1 MTTETT
7 HHGMPSYWNAVITAG
22 LITAIVYSIIGLASA
37 YLTIGGSTGAGQG
50 LGISA
55 CLVSS
60 IAGVI
65 ANRLYAKGFNLT
77 YPIGKGALLGF
88 LAGLVTLNVG
98 TAISLFWT
106 EIIDTGM
113 NDALNDA
120 LIQSTIANLET
131 QGFTQ
136 DQIDQALSLSLEPGS
151 MIYIL
156 VQIGIGFVSLS
167 IINVISGIISAKIF
181 AKEEE

>member
-88 LAGLVTLNVG
+88 LAGLVTLIVG

-113 NDALNDA
+113 NDALM
-120 LIQSTIANLET
+120 QSTIANLET
-131 QGFTQ
+131 QGLTQ

-156 VQIGIGFVSLS
+156 VQFGIGFVSLS

>member
-22 LITAIVYSIIGLASA
+22 LITAIVYIIIGLASS

-88 LAGLVTLNVG
+88 LAGLVTLIVG

-113 NDALNDA
+113 NDALM
-120 LIQSTIANLET
+120 QSTIANLET
-131 QGFTQ
+131 QGLTQ

-156 VQIGIGFVSLS
+156 VQFGIGFVSLS

>member
-65 ANRLYAKGFNLT
+65 ANRMYAKGFNLT
-77 YPIGKGALLGF
+77 YPIGKGA
-88 LAGLVTLNVG
+88 
-98 TAISLFWT
+98 
-106 EIIDTGM
+106 
-113 NDALNDA
+113 
-120 LIQSTIANLET
+120 Q
-131 QGFTQ
+131 
-136 DQIDQALSLSLEPGS
+136 
-151 MIYIL
+151 
-156 VQIGIGFVSLS
+156 LS
-167 IINVISGIISAKIF
+167 II
-181 AKEEE
+181 

>member
-88 LAGLVTLNVG
+88 LAGLVTLIVG

-113 NDALNDA
+113 NDALM
-120 LIQSTIANLET
+120 QSTIANLET
-131 QGFTQ
+131 QGLTQ
-136 DQIDQALSLSLEPGS
+136 DQIDQALSISPEPGS
-151 MIYIL
+151 MNAIL
-156 VQIGIGFVSLS
+156 VQFGIGFVSLS